1 MSLLYVIE
9 SSLFLLS
16 GHLFYLRD
24 NPLIDSSLVTRLS
37 YLGPPQPLWG
47 TPGHGKYVRYL
58 GFSRHSLGTKG
69 SLQKNQTGWLLALRV
84 SGNEILARKFSKF
97 TVEIDK
103 KRPMVFRHKRG
114 GIRASVTFVTNFFF
128 IEGFPFPY
136 CIVHFNLNTSG
147 LSGLL
152 VFNVVLVWH

>member
-114 GIRASVTFVTNFFF
+114 GS
-128 IEGFPFPY
+128 E
-136 CIVHFNLNTSG
+136 
-147 LSGLL
+147 
-152 VFNVVLVWH
+152 LVWHLSQFFFLLKASLFLIVLFTSTLIRLDYQDSCFSMSS